1 MTLRIVAVL
10 PGLLLPVSP
19 SSPSSLFSPSAR
31 LLLLSLLDLLVVLLP
46 PGALRGPLFAVNL
59 LYFFRILFFFMGKGR
74 LLAFPPPSRFLGSPS
89 LDLFTTDDL
98 SLDLAGRLARRRDL
112 LGDSGLLLPSDFRD
126 SIQSLRSS
134 GRLLLFLSLGEV
146 ALRETLA
153 LKTGLLLVLAGDG
166 PSLSSI
172 RLLRSRS
179 LLLSRLLS
187 FDSSWRALRLGGV
200 RDRLSLRP
208 LSFS

>member
-1 MTLRIVAVL
+1 MSIYLSIYMSIHVSISMSIHL
-10 PGLLLPVSP
+10 SISMPIYLYISMYLLFIYKICQKP
-19 SSPSSLFSPSAR
+19 
-31 LLLLSLLDLLVVLLP
+31 
-46 PGALRGPLFAVNL
+46 NCN
-59 LYFFRILFFFMGKGR
+59 Y
-74 LLAFPPPSRFLGSPS
+74 
-89 LDLFTTDDL
+89 
-98 SLDLAGRLARRRDL
+98 
-112 LGDSGLLLPSDFRD
+112 
-126 SIQSLRSS
+126 
-134 GRLLLFLSLGEV
+134 LLLFLSLGEV